1 MAAATS
7 STAWSNAARL
17 ARDGVRCPLTLRTN
31 WRAAACTSASVARSS
46 PRSVTMLR
54 HMSTTLAHGAAGG
67 RRDRLRRA
75 ARVAVALAVLAVLA
89 AREGDGDPLLPDP
102 LRALGPARPGEYRMV
117 GTERDSRTGRATG
130 TEEVY
135 TVEPWFTA
143 GGVKH
148 QITRFGD
155 GRERAGER
163 ETAFRADGAHRVR
176 ESAGGVSWWWEPPLR
191 TVAAPLAVGA
201 SWTARSTATVPDA
214 AGLRRV
220 TEVESTTEVVRATT
234 VEVAGRRV
242 RAYVLHDTTVTTV
255 TTTRRADRAA
265 TTTTF
270 TSRGRS
276 WFSPR
281 HMLVVRSD
289 RTTTVEGDPAAAGR
303 YQLAR
308 RSELERLEPA

>member
-1 MAAATS
+1 M
-7 STAWSNAARL
+7 
-17 ARDGVRCPLTLRTN
+17 G
-31 WRAAACTSASVARSS
+31 
-46 PRSVTMLR
+46 
-54 HMSTTLAHGAAGG
+54 TTLAHGAAGG
-67 RRDRLRRA
+67 RRFRLRTA
-75 ARVAVALAVLAVLA
+75 ARLAVALAVLAVLA
-89 AREGDGDPLLPDP
+89 AREGDGDPLLPEP
-102 LRALGPARPGEYRMV
+102 LRALEPARPGEYRMV

-130 TEEVY
+130 TEEAY

-148 QITRFGD
+148 QVTRFGD
-155 GRERAGER
+155 GGEAGER

-201 SWTARSTATVPDA
+201 SWTARSTASVPDA
-214 AGLRRV
+214 AGFRRV
-220 TEVESTTEVVRATT
+220 TEVESTTEVVGATT

-242 RAYVLHDTTVTTV
+242 RAYVLHDTTATTV
-255 TTTRRADRAA
+255 TTTRRADRAV

-281 HMLVVRSD
+281 HMLVVRSH
-289 RTTTVEGDPAAAGR
+289 RTTTVEGDPTAAGP
-303 YQLAR
+303 YEVAR
-308 RSELERLEPA
+308 RSELARLEPA